1 MKPIIG
7 VVVREDENNKKY
19 FLLNREVCHSII
31 KCGGIPIGIVPNME
45 DIDVVINLCD
55 GFILPGGDYF
65 NTFDKNFIKK
75 IKVINKPLLGICL
88 GMQTMGTG
96 NIEKIENHTHKSFLK
111 YVHYINIVSNT
122 LLFKILKEKRILVN
136 SRHYDCLK
144 WTNLKISAVSD
155 DGIIEAIENEKQKF
169 FLGVQWHPETL
180 IDIDSNSYQL
190 FKYFIDICGE

>member
-1 MKPIIG
+1 MWW
-7 VVVREDENNKKY
+7 
-19 FLLNREVCHSII
+19 
-31 KCGGIPIGIVPNME
+31 
-45 DIDVVINLCD
+45 
-55 GFILPGGDYF
+55 
-65 NTFDKNFIKK
+65 
-75 IKVINKPLLGICL
+75 
-88 GMQTMGTG
+88 Q
-96 NIEKIENHTHKSFLK
+96 SFLK
-111 YVHYINIVSNT
+111 YVHYINIVPNT

-190 FKYFIDICGE
+190 FKYFIDICGEWIICLF